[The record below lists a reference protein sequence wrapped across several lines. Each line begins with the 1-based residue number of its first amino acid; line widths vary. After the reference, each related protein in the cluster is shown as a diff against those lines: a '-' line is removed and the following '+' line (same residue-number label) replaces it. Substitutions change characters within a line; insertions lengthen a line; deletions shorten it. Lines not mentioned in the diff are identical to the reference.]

1 MSKKSILISML
12 VVLAVVA
19 AGAVYGALSEQAGK
33 EKLRT
38 AVFQLKVEDPKLD
51 NPCLG
56 ASVTRQHTY
65 AELNQKSVSEI
76 KELAKKD
83 PGSC

>member
-1 MSKKSILISML
+1 MTKKSIIVMALI
-12 VVLAVVA
+12 VLATVG
-19 AGAVYGALSEQAGK
+19 AGGVYRALTEQAGK

-38 AVFQLKVEDPKLD
+38 AMFQLKVEEPKMD

-56 ASVTRQHTY
+56 VSVTRQHTY
-65 AELNQKSVSEI
+65 YELNQKSVSEI

-83 PGSC
+83 SGSC

>member
-1 MSKKSILISML
+1 ML
-12 VVLAVVA
+12 VVLAALA
-19 AGAVYGALSEQAGK
+19 AGGVYGALSEQAGK

-38 AVFQLKVEDPKLD
+38 AVFQLKVEDPKMD

-56 ASVTRQHTY
+56 VSVTRQHTY
-65 AELNQKSVSEI
+65 SELNEKSVSEI